1 VFLLSVPA
9 FDLHGEQFRALDSL
23 YNAQVEGRSWVADVA
38 FGGAAAIAIDSE
50 CAKQLHKSL

>member
-1 VFLLSVPA
+1 LSVPA

-23 YNAQVEGRSWVADVA
+23 YNAQVEGRSWVADVS